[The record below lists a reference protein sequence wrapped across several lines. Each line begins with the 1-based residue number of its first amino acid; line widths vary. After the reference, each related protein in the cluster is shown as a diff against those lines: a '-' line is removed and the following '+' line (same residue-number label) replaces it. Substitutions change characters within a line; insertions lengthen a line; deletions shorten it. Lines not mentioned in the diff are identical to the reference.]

1 MLENLRFYIV
11 YLALIALIIGLVFFH
26 KLPNYKSKS
35 IVVLIFLSF
44 VVEFIGINFSSW
56 TGITNYFIF
65 NFYMLLS
72 FIYYIVLL
80 KSLVKKITYKI
91 TANIFL
97 ITFIGFYIVNFFLI
111 QNNLN
116 ITFTYSF
123 ALGVFFILILSSLYL
138 MELFDSDNI
147 LNFKYS
153 IYFWFILGVLLFH
166 VPFLPFM
173 LAIDWFLIQ
182 RVESIYSLVIFVLN
196 FFMYTCFIIGFVW
209 SEKKYNY

>member
-11 YLALIALIIGLVFFH
+11 YLALIALFFGLMFIY

-35 IVVLIFLSF
+35 ILGMIFFSF
-44 VVEFIGINFSSW
+44 SVEFIGINFSSW

-65 NFYMLLS
+65 NFYILIS
-72 FIYYIVLL
+72 FIYYIFLL
-80 KSLVKKITYKI
+80 KLLLKKIDYKI

-97 ITFIGFYIVNFFLI
+97 IVFIVFYIINYFLI
-111 QNNLN
+111 QNSIN

-123 ALGVFFILILSSLYL
+123 ALGVFFVLILSCLYL
-138 MELFDSDNI
+138 MELFNSNNI

-153 IYFWFILGVLLFH
+153 IYFWFVLGLLLFH

-173 LAIDWFLIQ
+173 LAIDWFLIE
-182 RVESIYSLVIFVLN
+182 RVESIYNLVIFGLN
-196 FFMYTCFIIGFVW
+196 LLMYVCFIIGFIW

>member
-80 KSLVKKITYKI
+80 KSLVKKMTYKI

-123 ALGVFFILILSSLYL
+123 ALGVFFILILSCLYL